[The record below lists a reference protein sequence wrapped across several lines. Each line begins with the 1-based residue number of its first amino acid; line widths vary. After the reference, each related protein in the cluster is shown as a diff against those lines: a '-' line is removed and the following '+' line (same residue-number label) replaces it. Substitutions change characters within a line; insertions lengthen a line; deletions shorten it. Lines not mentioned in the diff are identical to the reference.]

1 MCCCGAQLPPQ
12 FDAAAS
18 ATASSLLY
26 MYMMSCR
33 PGLQLMMGLILLHP
47 LAALAGCSCMPWH
60 GARVLALGG
69 LPAASPSRGRADRA
83 GG

>member
-47 LAALAGCSCMPWH
+47 LPAPRRTRAHELRSRIITRAAVRDT
-60 GARVLALGG
+60 RVLC
-69 LPAASPSRGRADRA
+69 
-83 GG
+83 